1 MAVLRDDLS
10 VQSDMLDREQLLH
23 KQALLQLITASTP
36 SPSIKGNSSVT
47 SPLPSPTPSMSSL
60 HYFSAVA
67 SLKTTPALVTPDH
80 SRTMLRAHSADSVTP
95 DSNSPLSPPR
105 LPLQSVTHSSPS
117 PRSQRDSS
125 DRKNELSDVKGE
137 STVSSFSAVDAYPL
151 PLPTPPHVPSPIST
165 SVHSAVYGIVRPP
178 PFIFSPNPNTSSIAS
193 SSSAASLG
201 SPRKSPIRTPLG
213 SPRPPDRPPSV
224 TSASRT
230 PTVNMDITRPE
241 EFGSTILE
249 SKILTL
255 SDENRTLNRVCAS
268 QRAELDALADRIEL
282 QKKEK
287 AAMEASHNAA
297 MSDLLDMKLE
307 GMTSVS
313 TPSRDKGGDT
323 AEPRDMLALAALT
336 AQLAER
342 DAEVDEL
349 RRIIQDRGLF
359 DDGGEGEEGDDGLDF
374 HIGSQVE
381 TGARASGDTDER
393 LSGVWLEDIKG
404 KEKVETGSSK
414 AMAMETNSNPISD
427 CSSANF
433 SPHTYDLADSHID
446 LTPDLPIDEGGSVRT
461 PSSIPPEPHAITTAV
476 AELYEG
482 RDRLSSLPRTPQR
495 SGLYRSTTD
504 GNTFYDMD
512 NSRDEE
518 SNQDGDSML
527 SNNDDCISPPK
538 MSRSLS
544 LSLAQGRPFIRSYPG
559 MVSRSLEIDDDQEM
573 RVRTFQQMTV
583 IFNFMFILCLFYD
596 LILTMTSVVFPLGR
610 LIHTVLVVWCCT
622 FDFLSF
628 IIFLS
633 KSGRLFFTLL
643 IRLFHPSP
651 FPPMSPYYPSF
662 CFTPF
667 HFSQSI
673 LFSLQKQNVAV
684 ELRNLHIEVS
694 VLSKKLATAQKNSGS
709 GQVKRTQTPL
719 PTPPTASHHL

>member
-1 MAVLRDDLS
+1 
-10 VQSDMLDREQLLH
+10 
-23 KQALLQLITASTP
+23 
-36 SPSIKGNSSVT
+36 
-47 SPLPSPTPSMSSL
+47 MSSL

-67 SLKTTPALVTPDH
+67 SLKTTPDLVTPDH

-95 DSNSPLSPPR
+95 GSNGPLSPPR
-105 LPLQSVTHSSPS
+105 LPLTSVTHSSPS

-125 DRKNELSDVKGE
+125 DRNNDLSDVKRE

-178 PFIFSPNPNTSSIAS
+178 PFIFSSNPNTSSIAS
-193 SSSAASLG
+193 SSSAVSLG

-230 PTVNMDITRPE
+230 SIVNMDITRPE

-287 AAMEASHNAA
+287 ATMEASHNAA

-313 TPSRDKGGDT
+313 TPSRDKGGDN

-349 RRIIQDRGLF
+349 RRIIQDRGLY

-374 HIGSQVE
+374 LTGSQVN
-381 TGARASGDTDER
+381 TGARASGDTEER
-393 LSGVWLEDIKG
+393 LSGVWLEDVKGKG
-404 KEKVETGSSK
+404 KEKMETGSSK

-461 PSSIPPEPHAITTAV
+461 PSSIPLEPHAITTAV

-544 LSLAQGRPFIRSYPG
+544 LSLAQGRPFIRSYQG

-573 RVRTFQQMTV
+573 RVHTFKQMTY
-583 IFNFMFILCLFYD
+583 IFNFTFILCLFYES
-596 LILTMTSVVFPLGR
+596 IQTVTSVVFPLGC

-622 FDFLSF
+622 SDFLFF
-628 IIFLS
+628 ITFLS
-633 KSGRLFFTLL
+633 KSGRISFPSQHQF
-643 IRLFHPSP
+643 FHPSP
-651 FPPMSPYYPSF
+651 FPPIILYFPLI

-667 HFSQSI
+667 HFSPSP
-673 LFSLQKQNVAV
+673 LFILQKQNVAV

-719 PTPPTASHHL
+719 PSPLPL

>member
-10 VQSDMLDREQLLH
+10 VQSDMRDREQLLH
-23 KQALLQLITASTP
+23 RQALLQLITASTP
-36 SPSIKGNSSVT
+36 SPSIKGNASIT
-47 SPLPSPTPSMSSL
+47 SPLPSPTPSLSSL
-60 HYFSAVA
+60 HYFSTVA

-80 SRTMLRAHSADSVTP
+80 SRMMLRAHSADSMTP
-95 DSNSPLSPPR
+95 DTNGPLSPPR
-105 LPLQSVTHSSPS
+105 LPLKSVTHSSPGS
-117 PRSQRDSS
+117 RRDSS
-125 DRKNELSDVKGE
+125 DRKNDLSDVRGE

-178 PFIFSPNPNTSSIAS
+178 FIFSHNPNTSSIAS
-193 SSSAASLG
+193 SSTAASLG
-201 SPRKSPIRTPLG
+201 SPRKSPIRTPQG

-224 TSASRT
+224 TSTSRT
-230 PTVNMDITRPE
+230 SIVNMDINRPE

-268 QRAELDALADRIEL
+268 QRAELDALADRVEL

-323 AEPRDMLALAALT
+323 SEPRDLLALAALT

-349 RRIIQDRGLF
+349 RRIIQDRGLY
-359 DDGGEGEEGDDGLDF
+359 DDGGEGEGEGEEGDEDLDF
-374 HIGSQVE
+374 HTGSQVG
-381 TGARASGDTDER
+381 TGERASGDTNEI
-393 LSGVWLEDIKG
+393 LSGVWLQDIKG
-404 KEKVETGSSK
+404 KEKVEMGSSK
-414 AMAMETNSNPISD
+414 AIETNSNPISD

-446 LTPDLPIDEGGSVRT
+446 LTPDLPTDEGGSVRS

-573 RVRTFQQMTV
+573 RVYFNQLL
-583 IFNFMFILCLFYD
+583 IFLILYLFYD
-596 LILTMTSVVFPLGR
+596 LIKIVTSVALPL
-610 LIHTVLVVWCCT
+610 
-622 FDFLSF
+622 D
-628 IIFLS
+628 
-633 KSGRLFFTLL
+633 
-643 IRLFHPSP
+643 RLFHVV
-651 FPPMSPYYPSF
+651 
-662 CFTPF
+662 
-667 HFSQSI
+667 H
-673 LFSLQKQNVAV
+673 VV
-684 ELRNLHIEVS
+684 
-694 VLSKKLATAQKNSGS
+694 
-709 GQVKRTQTPL
+709 
-719 PTPPTASHHL
+719 

>member
-95 DSNSPLSPPR
+95 DSNSPLSQPR
-105 LPLQSVTHSSPS
+105 LPLQSATHSSSS

-125 DRKNELSDVKGE
+125 DRKNDLSDVKEE

-249 SKILTL
+249 SKILSL

-651 FPPMSPYYPSF
+651 FPPISLYYPSL
-662 CFTPF
+662 CFTPL

-673 LFSLQKQNVAV
+673 LFHY
-684 ELRNLHIEVS
+684 RN
-694 VLSKKLATAQKNSGS
+694 KT
-709 GQVKRTQTPL
+709 L
-719 PTPPTASHHL
+719 PWSCGTYTSRFLCYPRN

>member
-36 SPSIKGNSSVT
+36 SPSMKGNSNSSIT
-47 SPLPSPTPSMSSL
+47 SPLPSPTPSLSSL

-80 SRTMLRAHSADSVTP
+80 SRMMLRAHSADSVTP
-95 DSNSPLSPPR
+95 DSNGPLSPPR
-105 LPLQSVTHSSPS
+105 IPLPSVTHYS

-125 DRKNELSDVKGE
+125 DRKNDFSDVRGE

-201 SPRKSPIRTPLG
+201 SPRKSPIRTPQG

-224 TSASRT
+224 TSTSRT
-230 PTVNMDITRPE
+230 SIVNMDINPPE
-241 EFGSTILE
+241 ESGSTILE

-323 AEPRDMLALAALT
+323 SEPRDMLALAALT

-349 RRIIQDRGLF
+349 RRIIQDRGLY
-359 DDGGEGEEGDDGLDF
+359 DDGGEGEGEEGDDGLDF
-374 HIGSQVE
+374 HTGSQVG
-381 TGARASGDTDER
+381 TGARASGDTNER
-393 LSGVWLEDIKG
+393 LSGVWLKDIKG
-404 KEKVETGSSK
+404 KEEVEMGSSK
-414 AMAMETNSNPISD
+414 AMETNSNPISD

-433 SPHTYDLADSHID
+433 SPHMYDLADSHID
-446 LTPDLPIDEGGSVRT
+446 LTPDLPIDEGGSVRS

-559 MVSRSLEIDDDQEM
+559 IVSRSLEIDDDQEM
-573 RVRTFQQMTV
+573 RVC
-583 IFNFMFILCLFYD
+583 FN
-596 LILTMTSVVFPLGR
+596 
-610 LIHTVLVVWCCT
+610 
-622 FDFLSF
+622 
-628 IIFLS
+628 
-633 KSGRLFFTLL
+633 
-643 IRLFHPSP
+643 
-651 FPPMSPYYPSF
+651 
-662 CFTPF
+662 
-667 HFSQSI
+667 Q
-673 LFSLQKQNVAV
+673 
-684 ELRNLHIEVS
+684 
-694 VLSKKLATAQKNSGS
+694 
-709 GQVKRTQTPL
+709 
-719 PTPPTASHHL
+719 